1 MTATDTRF
9 DQLRSLFSAELEERV
24 RALSAGLLQLEQSR
38 GDESAR
44 GSIFD
49 ALFREAHSLK
59 GASRMVRLDHI
70 ERLAHT
76 LESALDT
83 VRKRGAVPPPA
94 WFDALQRATDVFTLL
109 DQPGATPPPD
119 FEILL
124 ITLSATPEPASAA
137 VQANTAERRPEPIMD
152 PAVEPVREPAPEP
165 TATTTAATRTTSVRV
180 STTKLDALLAE
191 AGELSVTQLR
201 VARRL
206 AELRELERDLS
217 AARREARQARL
228 APAPSGDPDWIVD
241 RVAQIIGRFRDD
253 AAQLALVTQ
262 SIQSE
267 VMTSRL
273 LPVSTITH
281 GCERVVRDMT
291 RGDEKEARLVLEG
304 TDTEIDRKILEEL
317 QDPLIHLLRNAVDHG
332 IEPADVRAAAGK
344 PRAGTIR
351 VSARQVGDTVR
362 FEVADDGAGLDAERL
377 RAAAVR
383 KGLLTQEQGAALDEN
398 GAHALIFLAGFS
410 SRETVSATSGR
421 GVGLDVVREHV
432 ERLHGTVDVTSQ
444 PGHGTR
450 FTLDLPLTLATTRA
464 LLVEQSGQTYAV
476 PTTLVERSGRIEH
489 ERLEPIQGRLTLT
502 LDGRTLPA
510 IELCDVLGLAP
521 AAANRQAR
529 TVWRQYFVVAQ
540 AGRRVALLVD
550 ALAGE
555 QEIVVKS
562 LAWPLRR
569 VRNVAGTTL
578 LGTGSVV
585 VILNPSDLIQTA
597 LGLGTGRVSVT
608 SPAVQA
614 ESRRAPRILVVDDSL
629 TTRTLER
636 TILEA
641 AGYAVT
647 VAADGLEAL
656 NTLRDA
662 DIDLVVSDVEMPR
675 LDGFGLTAELR
686 RDERLRHV
694 PVVLITSLD
703 AREHRERGVEV
714 GADAYVVKSAFDQGQ
729 LLETIGRLL

>member
-1 MTATDTRF
+1 M
-9 DQLRSLFSAELEERV
+9 L
-24 RALSAGLLQLEQSR
+24 
-38 GDESAR
+38 
-44 GSIFD
+44 
-49 ALFREAHSLK
+49 
-59 GASRMVRLDHI
+59 
-70 ERLAHT
+70 
-76 LESALDT
+76 
-83 VRKRGAVPPPA
+83 
-94 WFDALQRATDVFTLL
+94 
-109 DQPGATPPPD
+109 
-119 FEILL
+119 
-124 ITLSATPEPASAA
+124 EPA
-137 VQANTAERRPEPIMD
+137 VTG
-152 PAVEPVREPAPEP
+152 
-165 TATTTAATRTTSVRV
+165 TAARAATSVRV
-180 STTKLDALLAE
+180 STTKLDTLLAE

-206 AELRELERDLS
+206 AELRELERELS
-217 AARREARQARL
+217 AARRAARQSHETTTAS
-228 APAPSGDPDWIVD
+228 AAPDWVIE

-253 AAQLALVTQ
+253 AAQLALVTT

-281 GCERVVRDMT
+281 GCERVVRDLT
-291 RGDEKEARLVLEG
+291 RSGEKEARLILEG
-304 TDTEIDRKILEEL
+304 TETEIDRKILEEL

-332 IEPADVRAAAGK
+332 IEPAAEREAAGK

-351 VSARQVGDTVR
+351 VSARQVGDSVR

-377 RAAAVR
+377 RAAVLR
-383 KGLLTQEQGAALDEN
+383 KGLLTTDQAAALDER
-398 GAHALIFLAGFS
+398 GAHGLIFLPGFS

-432 ERLHGTVDVTSQ
+432 ERLHGTVDVSSQ
-444 PGHGTR
+444 PGQGTR
-450 FTLDLPLTLATTRA
+450 FTLELPLTLATTRA

-476 PTTLVERSGRIEH
+476 PTTLIERSGRVEQD
-489 ERLEPIQGRLTLT
+489 RLEQIQGRRTL
-502 LDGRTLPA
+502 LLEGRALPA
-510 IELCDVLGLAP
+510 IELADVLNVAP
-521 AAANRQAR
+521 SAPPADRQGR

-550 ALAGE
+550 GLAGE

-585 VILNPSDLIQTA
+585 VILNPADLLQSA
-597 LGLGTGRVSVT
+597 LGMGAGRSPLHSA
-608 SPAVQA
+608 SPAAQP
-614 ESRRAPRILVVDDSL
+614 ERRRAPRILVVDDSL

-641 AGYAVT
+641 AGYDVT

-656 NTLRDA
+656 NRLRA
-662 DIDLVVSDVEMPR
+662 EEIDLVVSDVEMPR

-694 PVVLITSLD
+694 PVVLVTSLD